1 MLFLEIC
8 RLTLELKSS
17 GHLEKTSC
25 AAASSA
31 QEHWSKRWRKRVV
44 RGGTLTFSGST
55 YPVESLQ
62 DCDENMAHILNS
74 KDKKTKTAEESREI
88 TITSE

>member
-31 QEHWSKRWRKRVV
+31 QEHWPKRVS
-44 RGGTLTFSGST
+44 GCTLTFSGST

-74 KDKKTKTAEESREI
+74 KDKKTKTGEESREI